1 MNLRV
6 KVDRVA
12 LTEFCRR
19 WRVRELSVFGSVLRD
34 DFGPDSD
41 VDFLASFEPDVP
53 WDLWDLVTMRDELS
67 VLTGREVDLVTR
79 ESLRNPY
86 RRQEILSTREV
97 IHAA

>member
-86 RRQEILSTREV
+86 RRQEILATREV